1 MAQDHGAGLVVD
13 GSAAAGSSFAVL
25 AGLVPGSRVTN
36 YAGVFSRVSPEA
48 YLPLSAREHV
58 RRLHDLFRPLVTA
71 VMPVTFVRGGRTD
84 LRALSAQRLW
94 AGAFIC
100 AGFARQSFCEGVR
113 A

>member
-36 YAGVFSRVSPEA
+36 YAGAFSRVFPKVYLPISARA
-48 YLPLSAREHV
+48 YL

-71 VMPVTFVRGGRTD
+71 VMPVTFVRGGRSD
-84 LRALSAQRLW
+84 LRALSAQRLR

-100 AGFARQSFCEGVR
+100 ARSARQNFCEGVR